1 MAMPENGSEKEGKG
15 LEQGAENGGE
25 NAGVLGTIKEWA
37 WGMLFGSFVEI
48 GTQAIRKEAFDINDN
63 LMLLLFGDFLGIPN
77 PISYYTLELLPYM
90 AEELVPWERR
100 MQNRKTIVAE
110 KAGQY
115 DFG

>member
-1 MAMPENGSEKEGKG
+1 MSLDGNDRPEERDIDENGEVKQTA
-15 LEQGAENGGE
+15 LE
-25 NAGVLGTIKEWA
+25 TIKEWA
-37 WGMLFGSFVEI
+37 SGLLFGSFIEI
-48 GTQAIRKEAFDINDN
+48 GTQAIRKEAFDVNDN

-77 PISYYTLELLPYM
+77 PISYYTLELLPYL
-90 AEELVPWERR
+90 ASELVPWERR